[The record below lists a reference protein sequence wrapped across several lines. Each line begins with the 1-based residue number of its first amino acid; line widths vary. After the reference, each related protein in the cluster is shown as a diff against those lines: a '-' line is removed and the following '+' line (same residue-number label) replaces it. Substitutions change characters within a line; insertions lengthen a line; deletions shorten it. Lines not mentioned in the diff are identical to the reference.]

1 MKRSIIKVCKTLPVR
16 SVFGF
21 IMWVKRDL
29 YAIKA
34 CTTKKIYCTV
44 KKNKKTGNVKKSK
57 SRYMTCANLH
67 RAFITI
73 YRFLSLSLFPC
84 STLEI
89 TDSEREAA
97 NFPIYQKNRNFI
109 FFQIDS
115 LRNQKNILWE
125 LLLLLWS
132 MAEEMAADEVTAPPR
147 TVLII
152 SAGASHSVAL
162 LCTSLSL
169 SLLLRCFFSITDTNG
184 HRDCE
189 IGYEFS
195 WSDI

>member
-1 MKRSIIKVCKTLPVR
+1 M
-16 SVFGF
+16 
-21 IMWVKRDL
+21 KRDL

-73 YRFLSLSLFPC
+73 YRFLSLSLSFLVQP
-84 STLEI
+84 SRLRIVKEKLQISQFIKKIEI
-89 TDSEREAA
+89 SYFFKLILSETKKISSENCYCYCDPWRRRWL
-97 NFPIYQKNRNFI
+97 PMKLQ
-109 FFQIDS
+109 
-115 LRNQKNILWE
+115 
-125 LLLLLWS
+125 LLLVRFLSSPL
-132 MAEEMAADEVTAPPR
+132 
-147 TVLII
+147 VLATP
-152 SAGASHSVAL
+152 SLFSVR
-162 LCTSLSL
+162 LSL
-169 SLLLRCFFSITDTNG
+169 SLLLRCFFFSVTDTNG

-195 WSDI
+195 